1 MTWLKTWRMKSEIGF
16 TLKSNG
22 QIKCS
27 LKDPSYIFSQ
37 RRNWKVSRLSVWWGR
52 GVCFDIS
59 PRVTCRFW
67 RRLWCWKRRAAGV
80 CESIIIRSWNPV
92 ILNGGFNV
100 LKVSSKKKEE
110 GKKGSGAKDD
120 KSEKK
125 GKEDEEDLG
134 YKLTSSEF
142 VKQLKAADKTFVGEI
157 KSLIGL
163 NQSVTLSPNHSPI
176 IY

>member
-1 MTWLKTWRMKSEIGF
+1 M
-16 TLKSNG
+16 
-22 QIKCS
+22 
-27 LKDPSYIFSQ
+27 
-37 RRNWKVSRLSVWWGR
+37 
-52 GVCFDIS
+52 
-59 PRVTCRFW
+59 
-67 RRLWCWKRRAAGV
+67 